1 LIIVYR
7 THCISFVSSFIQLC
21 LYSPVRWFLLPS
33 SLSPV
38 FLLPFSSSL
47 YVCFDF
53 LYLSFWDLHQH
64 IRWIKVAPDALLP
77 LVTSLFTFFI
87 WDFSFFHLYI
97 FLGNFFITQ
106 CHLSLFTNFRFFC
119 CKFACIVLSSFSSF
133 IFFSL
138 LFYTLL
144 VGYSLLNRRYSYLFI
159 SRYFYLF
166 FRCFQPPSLYSCLS
180 WLSVFISF
188 WLLFFSYHTLLAS
201 RLAYSFWNSFLFFA
215 GTLISMLFYL
225 IFLKPLF
232 LSYCHMFFL
241 LFLRFIVVTSGFR
254 VLMLSGDLL
263 IFFVTAIL
271 RLACFLYTLTYF
283 SFFFFFY
290 IFILISYFI
299 FL

>member
-1 LIIVYR
+1 LLP
-7 THCISFVSSFIQLC
+7 THCSRL
-21 LYSPVRWFLLPS
+21 LLLFL
-33 SLSPV
+33 
-38 FLLPFSSSL
+38 
-47 YVCFDF
+47 
-53 LYLSFWDLHQH
+53 
-64 IRWIKVAPDALLP
+64 
-77 LVTSLFTFFI
+77 
-87 WDFSFFHLYI
+87 
-97 FLGNFFITQ
+97 
-106 CHLSLFTNFRFFC
+106 
-119 CKFACIVLSSFSSF
+119 LSSFGISPSF
-133 IFFSL
+133 IFTYFLVTFSL
-138 LFYTLL
+138 LSVTYLYLLTFVSFVVNLPALFFLLLVRSFSSLFFFYTLL

>member
-1 LIIVYR
+1 LLP
-7 THCISFVSSFIQLC
+7 THCSRL
-21 LYSPVRWFLLPS
+21 LLLFL
-33 SLSPV
+33 
-38 FLLPFSSSL
+38 
-47 YVCFDF
+47 
-53 LYLSFWDLHQH
+53 
-64 IRWIKVAPDALLP
+64 
-77 LVTSLFTFFI
+77 
-87 WDFSFFHLYI
+87 
-97 FLGNFFITQ
+97 
-106 CHLSLFTNFRFFC
+106 
-119 CKFACIVLSSFSSF
+119 LSSFGISPSF
-133 IFFSL
+133 IFTYFLVTFSL
-138 LFYTLL
+138 LSVTYLYLLTFVSFVVNLPALFFLLL
-144 VGYSLLNRRYSYLFI
+144 VRSFSSLFFFILCSLAIHYWIEDIPIYSLVGIFTS
-159 SRYFYLF
+159 F